1 MKKWYSYII
10 LLLVCIGFASC
21 QDNGTVPEPQTDGR
35 VSVHLQIALPGGDP
49 AERGAQARDEV
60 GFDYTTSD
68 QRTMTADDVFVLMF
82 SSDDVLLKQATITG
96 LSDETGDN
104 SKGYYRTI
112 DGVFDGVPNG
122 SANVYF
128 VVLANLV
135 QNNLYDNEGMS
146 LDTKSKVDTY
156 ISSFIDKG
164 KNELYSALVY
174 NYDGTSSPWNISNRR
189 IPMWGATGKFD
200 ILSGQTKEVSCD
212 LHRAVA
218 KLGFLIN
225 AADAKS
231 EGRGI
236 DGFTITDIS
245 ISGVMDKGYCVS
257 QAPMSGDYYTAPYVP
272 ADAETQTVTYSN
284 LNVDKSYKD
293 RIYLP
298 EQLIEDNPLTIK
310 VSYTYKGKFKTK
322 EIPFEENVIRNHS
335 YLYNITSVTPD
346 DFDVTISYAVVE
358 WKSETIDVPPF
369 K

>member
-49 AERGAQARDEV
+49 AERGAQARDFTD
-60 GFDYTTSD
+60 GGTDDTTSD
-68 QRTMTADDVFVLMF
+68 QKALSDDDVFVLVF
-82 SSDDVLLKQATITG
+82 QNGRLIDQVKGLKFDVVSGSVNPSNRTLTG
-96 LSDETGDN
+96 TFVQPET
-104 SKGYYRTI
+104 
-112 DGVFDGVPNG
+112 DGELEL
-122 SANVYF
+122 
-128 VVLANLV
+128 VVLTNLV
-135 QNNLYDNEGMS
+135 QNNLEGITNPG
-146 LDTKSKVDTY
+146 L
-156 ISSFIDKG
+156 SSIQAFFDGKKG
-164 KNELYSALVY
+164 
-174 NYDGTSSPWNISNRR
+174 SSPSEVYESLIYQYASPAWDIKIRR
-189 IPMWGATGKFD
+189 IPMWGTTGVFQLNRANE
-200 ILSGQTKEVSCD
+200 LSKSCN

-225 AADAKS
+225 AADANS

-236 DGFTITDIS
+236 DGFTITGIS

-257 QAPMSGDYYTAPYVP
+257 QAPMSGDYYTAPHVP
-272 ADAETQTVTYSN
+272 ATASARTQTVTYFD

-298 EQLIEDNPLTIK
+298 EQLIEDDPLTIT
-310 VSYTYKGKFKTK
+310 VSYTYKGKSKTK
-322 EIPFEENVIRNHS
+322 EIPFAENVIRNHS

>member
-21 QDNGTVPEPQTDGR
+21 QDNGMVPEPQTDGR

-49 AERGAQARDEV
+49 AERGAQARDFTD
-60 GFDYTTSD
+60 GGTDDTTEG
-68 QRTMTADDVFVLMF
+68 QKTIIADDVYVLVF
-82 SSDDVLLKQATITG
+82 QGNTFKGRVPITSVTDQSGNSNVKVLEGTFDATG
-96 LSDETGDN
+96 L
-104 SKGYYRTI
+104 
-112 DGVFDGVPNG
+112 FG
-122 SANVYF
+122 SSLKL
-128 VVLANLV
+128 VVLANLK
-135 QNNLYDNEGMS
+135 QNEVNTTFSESISESDLYNS
-146 LDTKSKVDTY
+146 L
-156 ISSFIDKG
+156 I
-164 KNELYSALVY
+164 YS
-174 NYDGTSSPWNISNRR
+174 YDGTQTPWNTDETSSDYRR
-189 IPMWGATGKFD
+189 IPMWGATSAFT
-200 ILSGQTKEVSCD
+200 LSANQLTQSCD
-212 LHRAVA
+212 MHRAVA

-225 AADAKS
+225 ATDAKS

-236 DGFTITDIS
+236 DGFTIKDIS

-257 QAPMSGDYYTAPYVP
+257 QAAMSGDYYTAPYVP
-272 ADAETQTVTYSN
+272 ASARTQTVTYSN

-298 EQLIEDNPLTIK
+298 ERLVGDNPLTIK

-322 EIPFEENVIRNHS
+322 EIPFEENVIRNYS

>member
-21 QDNGTVPEPQTDGR
+21 QDNGTVPEPQTDGW
-35 VSVHLQIALPGGDP
+35 VSVHLQIALPGGGP
-49 AERGAQARDEV
+49 AERGAQARDFTD
-60 GFDYTTSD
+60 GGTDDTTSD
-68 QRTMTADDVFVLMF
+68 QKALSDDVFVLVF
-82 SSDDVLLKQATITG
+82 QNDRLIDQVKGLKFDVVSGSVNPSNRTLTG
-96 LSDETGDN
+96 TFVQPET
-104 SKGYYRTI
+104 
-112 DGVFDGVPNG
+112 DGELEL
-122 SANVYF
+122 
-128 VVLANLV
+128 VVLTNLV
-135 QNNLYDNEGMS
+135 QNNLEGITNPG
-146 LDTKSKVDTY
+146 L
-156 ISSFIDKG
+156 SSIQAFFAGKKG
-164 KNELYSALVY
+164 
-174 NYDGTSSPWNISNRR
+174 SSPSEVYESLIYRYGSPAWDIKIRR
-189 IPMWGATGKFD
+189 IPMWGTTGVFQLNRANE
-200 ILSGQTKEVSCD
+200 LSKSCN

-236 DGFTITDIS
+236 DGFTITGIS

-272 ADAETQTVTYSN
+272 TGAGIQTVTYSN

-298 EQLIEDNPLTIK
+298 EQFIEDNPLTIT
-310 VSYTYKGKFKTK
+310 VSYTYKGKSKTK

-346 DFDVTISYAVVE
+346 DFDVAIYVGVEDYA
-358 WKSETIDVPPF
+358 DVPVYPGYE
-369 K
+369 

>member
-49 AERGAQARDEV
+49 AERGAQARDFTD
-60 GFDYTTSD
+60 GDTDDTTSD
-68 QRTMTADDVFVLMF
+68 QKALSDDDVFVLVF
-82 SSDDVLLKQATITG
+82 QNDRLIDQVKGLKFDVVSGSVNPSNRTLTG
-96 LSDETGDN
+96 TFVQPET
-104 SKGYYRTI
+104 
-112 DGVFDGVPNG
+112 DGELEL
-122 SANVYF
+122 
-128 VVLANLV
+128 VVLTNLV
-135 QNNLYDNEGMS
+135 QNNLEDITNPGLSSIQAFFAGQKGWSPSEVYEG
-146 LDTKSKVDTY
+146 LIY
-156 ISSFIDKG
+156 RYG
-164 KNELYSALVY
+164 
-174 NYDGTSSPWNISNRR
+174 SPAWDIKIRR
-189 IPMWGATGKFD
+189 IPMWGTTGVFQLNRANE
-200 ILSGQTKEVSCD
+200 LSKSCN

-257 QAPMSGDYYTAPYVP
+257 QAAMSGDYYTAPHVP
-272 ADAETQTVTYSN
+272 ADARTQTVTYSN

-310 VSYTYKGKFKTK
+310 VSYTYKGKSKTK